1 MWVYNVH
8 TELIAEGF
16 SMQSQLLTEDQ
27 LADVLSRLP
36 LDRLQLWFE
45 MLLAFE
51 ERHRRLAERGAVAA
65 A

>member
-1 MWVYNVH
+1 
-8 TELIAEGF
+8 
-16 SMQSQLLTEDQ
+16 MQSQLLTEDQ